1 MHRRVTITIDE
12 EVLAHAEALVAAG
25 QAKSLSAL
33 IAGAVE
39 KEVKREKLADV
50 MNDILAEL
58 GPPTEEDE
66 AWVQEAL
73 ELLSS

>member
-1 MHRRVTITIDE
+1 VTITIDE

>member
-1 MHRRVTITIDE
+1 MTITIDE